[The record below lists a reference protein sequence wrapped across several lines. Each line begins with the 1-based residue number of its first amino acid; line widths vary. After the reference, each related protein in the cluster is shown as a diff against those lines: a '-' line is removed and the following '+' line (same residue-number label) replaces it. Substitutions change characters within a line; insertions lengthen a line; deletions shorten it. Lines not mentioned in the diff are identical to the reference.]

1 VLTPETKIGRPE
13 RWTYRL
19 RRLEWMAWVV
29 AAVLGAG
36 WLTAR
41 GLAWA
46 SERRSM
52 AAFHAMERAAT
63 GATSAAPRAPLSG
76 PPARLDAPAA
86 PLEGPA
92 AQLAV
97 PPSDVDQSL
106 WDRSRVRAY
115 ARALARPSPPPM
127 AVLRIP
133 RLHLEVPVL
142 EGTDEWTLDRGVGH
156 IEGTALPEEVGNVG
170 LAGHRDGFFRVLK
183 DIANGDVLEL
193 ALPGR
198 VRRYRV
204 EKISIVHQDDVQVLD
219 ATDAA
224 RLTLVT
230 CYPFYF
236 VGPAPERFIVR
247 AAPE

>member
-1 VLTPETKIGRPE
+1 MRTPETKIGRPE

-19 RRLEWMAWVV
+19 RRLEWMAWAV

-63 GATSAAPRAPLSG
+63 AATVAARPAPLD
-76 PPARLDAPAA
+76 LPAA
-86 PLEGPA
+86 PLEEPA

-97 PPSDVDQSL
+97 PPSDVDKRL
-106 WDRSRVRAY
+106 WDRSRIRAY
-115 ARALARPSPPPM
+115 ARALTRPSPPPM

-133 RLHLEVPVL
+133 RLRLEVPVL

-156 IEGTALPEEVGNVG
+156 IEGTALPGELGNVG

-183 DIANGDVLEL
+183 DIAEGDVLEL

-204 EKISIVHQDDVQVLD
+204 EKLSIVHQDDVQVLD
-219 ATDAA
+219 STDAA